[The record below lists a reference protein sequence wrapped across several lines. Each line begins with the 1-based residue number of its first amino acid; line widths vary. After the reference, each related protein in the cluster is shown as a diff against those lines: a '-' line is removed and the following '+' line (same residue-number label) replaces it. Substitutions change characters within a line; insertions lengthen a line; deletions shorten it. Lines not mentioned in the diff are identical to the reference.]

1 APQSS
6 LSRKTPEE
14 EPRAEEVMVEEE
26 SLEEVP
32 AEETAQEEVLEE
44 ASEVIPAEETEDL
57 PQVKTFKFGQD
68 SLEVEE
74 SEAPVVAEEVDEDAS
89 QASDGSDPVEKI
101 KKAKE
106 LLDIG
111 AITPEE
117 FEEIKKKY
125 LAMI

>member
-1 APQSS
+1 
-6 LSRKTPEE
+6 
-14 EPRAEEVMVEEE
+14 M
-26 SLEEVP
+26 
-32 AEETAQEEVLEE
+32 
-44 ASEVIPAEETEDL
+44 

-68 SLEVEE
+68 SPEREE
-74 SEAPVVAEEVDEDAS
+74 EPAAEIVTGEDAAQTTEPS
-89 QASDGSDPVEKI
+89 PADPMEKI

-111 AITPEE
+111 AITEDE